1 MQIDF
6 NLPMT
11 VFDTDVVKL
20 AFKAY
25 LKMCCAELA
34 KGNTDYYQAYADRL
48 IELLQALETAE
59 FEALKRV
66 SRRR

>member
-25 LKMCCAELA
+25 LKMCRAELA